1 MDSFEAEV
9 GEMKQLRDRQ
19 RAADN
24 VVLDQRR
31 ADLEAFKDAESQDR
45 PCAGRLEEIARVEL
59 TRWIAETILR
69 QKSLEESKLNYN
81 QMREELVVA
90 SKKVFNGSELKLLRS
105 VVSVAETGIRQAQTD
120 LQEALDGMND
130 AELLLKRAL
139 RIKQSQKE
147 TLPLFQLLCK
157 DNIELSEVRLDLLVC
172 AVTAMMDATYDQ
184 KCAFFFD
191 IFDQQGEGLYSSTF
205 INRVVVLFGEMFF
218 RIGMLPAPPVEE
230 DIRDS
235 VYRSFKD
242 IGLQFESD
250 SLTVRESKRLLITL
264 LSNAY
269 PLAETLAVTMGFSGM
284 EAVQSIYGKPSG
296 LGGGFMGMYQRNK
309 MTPVGLLLKGNEE
322 RE

>member
-1 MDSFEAEV
+1 MHSFEAEV
-9 GEMKQLRDRQ
+9 GEMRRLRELQ
-19 RAADN
+19 SAAEN
-24 VVLDQRR
+24 VVLNKRR
-31 ADLEAFKDAESQDR
+31 AELEAFKDAESQDR

-59 TRWIAETILR
+59 ARWIDETTLR
-69 QKSLEESKLNYN
+69 QKSLEESRLNYN
-81 QMREELVVA
+81 QMGEELAAA
-90 SKKVFNGSELKLLRS
+90 SKKAFNGRELRLLRS
-105 VVSVAETGIRQAQTD
+105 VVSVAETGIRQAQKD
-120 LQEALDGMND
+120 LNEALDGMND
-130 AELLLKRAL
+130 ADLLLKRAL

-184 KCAFFFD
+184 KCAVFFD
-191 IFDQQGEGLYSSTF
+191 TFDQQGEGLYSGNF

-218 RIGMLPAPPVEE
+218 RIGMLPASPAAE
-230 DIRDS
+230 DVRDS
-235 VYRSFKD
+235 VYRSFND
-242 IGLQFESD
+242 IGLHYESD
-250 SLTVRESKRLLITL
+250 SLTLRESKRLLITL
-264 LSNAY
+264 LSNTY

-322 RE
+322 RG